1 MAGSDYGDD
10 EFEKFDEFDENL
22 LEDFENELAEEES
35 SRKRKLFAI
44 IGGLMVGA
52 VVTLIVV
59 GTGTKEEVISE
70 PVTQPQSEMTE
81 TTTSPEP
88 EKTEDV
94 AAREK
99 ETSQEIAAPQE
110 ATDETVTKE
119 PVKEEAEKE
128 VAEVIEPVDAKED
141 IESQIA
147 KLQEGNLIGKDVD
160 APGMISENQLV
171 SAGADAVKPDE
182 SAQPI
187 EPAKEN
193 TIEPTAEQQN
203 APVKTE
209 QVTASPKPDKPTEV
223 IAKKPIHT
231 YSIHVLSTTDLS
243 KARAARSDLLQRGY
257 DSGILTGKIM
267 QDVFRVQSGK
277 FKSVREASR
286 LLGLLANDGFHS
298 RTSYLKG
305 GAGVTIEVG
314 VFSSRSQAEK
324 LVRKLKASGYESKI
338 EESETPINLYH
349 LRLGKYKSNAAANR
363 VNRKMIDL
371 GYQPLKIIEHK

>member
-59 GTGTKEEVISE
+59 GTGTKEEVVSE
-70 PVTQPQSEMTE
+70 PVTQPQTE
-81 TTTSPEP
+81 IAETSVQPEP
-88 EKTEDV
+88 EKTENV

-99 ETSQEIAAPQE
+99 EMPQEISAPQP
-110 ATDETVTKE
+110 ATSETVIKE
-119 PVKEEAEKE
+119 PVKEETEKE
-128 VAEVIEPVDAKED
+128 VVEANEPVDAKED

-147 KLQEGNLIGKDVD
+147 KLQEENLIGQDVD
-160 APGMISENQLV
+160 APGMLPDDQQA
-171 SAGADAVKPDE
+171 SAGAAPAKPDE
-182 SAQPI
+182 SDQPI

-193 TIEPTAEQQN
+193 TIKPTA
-203 APVKTE
+203 E

-223 IAKKPIHT
+223 ITKKPTHT

-257 DSGILTGKIM
+257 DSWILTGKIM

-363 VNRKMIDL
+363 VNRKIIDL